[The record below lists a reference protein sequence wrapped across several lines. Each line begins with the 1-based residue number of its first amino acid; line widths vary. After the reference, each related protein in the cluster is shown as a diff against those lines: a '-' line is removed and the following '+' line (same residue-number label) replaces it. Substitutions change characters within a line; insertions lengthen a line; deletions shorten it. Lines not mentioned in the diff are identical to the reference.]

1 MRSETLDDKTQAS
14 ASSQTEG
21 KRDQN
26 TAQAEHEESEY
37 NAVFWDIEVAK
48 DLPIWAEPITMST
61 KHIFGTFDPAADE
74 DVLVPMGAVDSVLPG

>member
-1 MRSETLDDKTQAS
+1 MQTKTPDDETQAS

-26 TAQAEHEESEY
+26 TAQAECQESEY

-48 DLPIWAEPITMST
+48 DLPICAEPITMST
-61 KHIFGTFDPAADE
+61 ECT
-74 DVLVPMGAVDSVLPG
+74 VYLVCLTQQ